1 MNLLTIIILGALQ
14 GVLEWLPV
22 SSQGML
28 TVIMT
33 ALGEDPSIALDYSL
47 YLHIG
52 TMLAA
57 IIYYRKEFYEMIK
70 EGKLLKFVIIT
81 TFFSGLIGGALYF
94 SVKRISEGIGIRM
107 LGLIGLALI
116 VTGIMQLKKKKGFKE
131 LPSNKD
137 AVITGLT
144 QGLSVIPGISRSGIT
159 ISTLL
164 FRNIK
169 GVSAIKLSFILSV
182 PLVLIANIGL
192 ELMDSPS
199 VSWEISYGIVTAFV
213 IGLLTIKALTALAE
227 KINFGKFCIAMGL
240 LTMIP
245 ALII

>member
-28 TVIMT
+28 TIIMT
-33 ALGEDPSIALDYSL
+33 ALGEEPSIALDYAL

-57 IIYYRKEFYEMIK
+57 IIYYRREFYDMIRA
-70 EGKLLKFVIIT
+70 GTLLKFVIIT
-81 TFFSGLIGGALYF
+81 TFFSGLVGGALYF
-94 SVKRISEGIGIRM
+94 SVKKISEGIGTGF
-107 LGLIGLALI
+107 LGVIGLALI
-116 VTGIMQLKKKKGFKE
+116 ITGILQLKKKKGLKE

-169 GVSAIKLSFILSV
+169 GTSAIKLSFILSV

-192 ELMDSPS
+192 ELMDSPA
-199 VSWEISYGIVTAFV
+199 VSWEISYGIITAFV
-213 IGLLTIKALTALAE
+213 IGLLTIKALTTLAE
-227 KINFGKFCIAMGL
+227 RVNFGKFCIAMGL
-240 LTMIP
+240 ITMIP
-245 ALII
+245 LLI